1 MAAYQCLSNAYIGS
15 QRWDEGLKALE
26 EAYRLLPKN
35 GNAVVHISVLSQL
48 ISVTKEMKDNYRQLK
63 YLQELE
69 NVLRKFII
77 DNPSLKDRIC
87 RRIQFSMRFS
97 MRIIT

>member
-48 ISVTKEMKDNYRQLK
+48 ISVTKEMRT
-63 YLQELE
+63 
-69 NVLRKFII
+69 
-77 DNPSLKDRIC
+77 
-87 RRIQFSMRFS
+87 
-97 MRIIT
+97 ITGN